1 MDAVRRLTDFP
12 SSGRAVPEVGRDD
25 LREIILEGYRVVY
38 QIRGDR
44 IIVVTVFEGHMCFSE
59 SDADGNSTD

>member
-1 MDAVRRLTDFP
+1 MDAVRRLAVFP

-25 LREIILEGYRVVY
+25 LREIILDGYRIVY

-44 IIVVTVFEGHMCFSE
+44 IVVVTVFEGHMCFSE
-59 SDADGNSTD
+59 RAVDGNSTD